1 MANRQTDPE
10 TPAAPLAEALPDAP
24 GDRETHSPVSAHGCW
39 YPSADPTGARVA
51 FICNRGGVPQLWT
64 GTADSDDVHLL
75 DTGLDPVI
83 EVSWSPDGRWIAYTT
98 APGGGELTRV
108 LCVRPDG
115 RDRRVLAG
123 AAPGSTAYLGRWSR
137 DGSALAITATDPPA
151 GPPTAQ
157 HSGPGPAAPPSYQ
170 KLPPRERDSGDGHPV
185 PLGGVHWSEVGAPAP
200 SAAPLVALRPPT
212 PGAPAPEPHLTGG
225 GLAVYLADPAG
236 VRPPELIATEPA
248 GATLRLCDSTAD
260 GRLVLLLRGPRGGRE
275 AVVLR
280 TADRVTAYALP
291 VADGDP
297 WIGRFSPNGRW
308 LHLRSDAE
316 REFAALVTAELGPD
330 GTCLC
335 RAVTAQREGADLE
348 LLSIPDDGRSAVLA
362 WNMHGRTELEAIAL
376 PAAPPRPT
384 APRAGAGRGVGLE
397 AGGSTDAGNPVRA
410 LSLPHEVVTRIT
422 PAGPRG
428 MTLAVSGSRRRPG
441 VWHTPDGLTPLRTP
455 WSSRDEDVVAPDQ
468 HPPVRPEHLRLRSR
482 DGLALSGW
490 YYRAS
495 GREPDSRAPCVIHL
509 HGGPEQQ
516 ERPVFDPLYHE
527 LLGHGL
533 DLFAPD
539 VRGSLGA
546 GRSFVNA
553 DLGDRRFAA
562 INDVAD
568 CATHLITLGLA
579 DVRRLAVMGHSY
591 GGYLTL
597 ASLVWHPELF
607 RTGVSVCGMS
617 DFLTFFAGTE
627 PWIARSAAAKYGHPE
642 RDRELLRAL
651 SPMSHI
657 DALRVPVLAIHG
669 EHDTN
674 VPPGESEQLVRA
686 ARQRGIPAEL
696 LILPNEGHEFRRTR
710 SRVLFRRTA
719 AAWIER
725 HLAE

>member
-1 MANRQTDPE
+1 VVERQTDQGAS
-10 TPAAPLAEALPDAP
+10 AAPLSEALPDAR
-24 GDRETHSPVSAHGCW
+24 GAREAHSPVSAHGCW
-39 YPSADPTGARVA
+39 YPSADPIGAQVA

-75 DTGLDPVI
+75 DTGLDPVV

-98 APGGGELTRV
+98 APGGGELTQV

-115 RDRRVLAG
+115 SDRRVLAG

-137 DGSALAITATDPPA
+137 DGSALAITTTDPLDRPEGLLIVEQGTAAPGEWLPA
-151 GPPTAQ
+151 G
-157 HSGPGPAAPPSYQ
+157 
-170 KLPPRERDSGDGHPV
+170 DGRSV
-185 PLGGVHWSEVGAPAP
+185 PLGGEHWGEVGAPVAVPP
-200 SAAPLVALRPPT
+200 SALRPPPQ
-212 PGAPAPEPHLTGG
+212 PGAPEPHLIGG

-236 VRPPELIATEPA
+236 AQPPELIATEPA
-248 GATLRLCDSTAD
+248 GATLRLCDTTAD

-280 TADRVTAYALP
+280 TVDRETAYALP

-297 WIGRFSPNGRW
+297 WIGRFSPDGRR
-308 LHLRSDAE
+308 LFLRSDAD

-330 GTCLC
+330 GSCL
-335 RAVTAQREGADLE
+335 RRTVTAQRDDADLE

-362 WNMHGRTELEAIAL
+362 WNMHGRTELEAVAL
-376 PAAPPRPT
+376 PASPPDP
-384 APRAGAGRGVGLE
+384 
-397 AGGSTDAGNPVRA
+397 DAEPART
-410 LSLPHEVVTRIT
+410 LSLPHEVVTRIS

-428 MTLAVSGSRRRPG
+428 VALAVSGSRRRPG
-441 VWHTPDGLTPLRTP
+441 VWHTPDGLLPLRTP
-455 WSSRDEDVVAPDQ
+455 WSSRDEDAVAPDQ
-468 HPPVRPEHLRLRSR
+468 HLPVRPEHLRLRSR
-482 DGLALSGW
+482 DGLTLSGW
-490 YYRAS
+490 YYRAA

-539 VRGSLGA
+539 VRGSLGS

-553 DLGDRRFAA
+553 DLGDQRFAA

-568 CATHLITLGLA
+568 CATHLVTLGLA
-579 DVRRLAVMGHSY
+579 DARRLAVMGHSY

-651 SPMSHI
+651 SPMSRI
-657 DALRVPVLAIHG
+657 EELRVPVLAVHG

-674 VPPGESEQLVRA
+674 VPLGESEQLVRA

-696 LILPNEGHEFRRTR
+696 LVLPNEGHEFRRTR

-719 AAWIER
+719 ADWIER